1 MKPQLKN
8 KLAALAALLIAGG
21 ALAYLS
27 MGNLGENLVYYW
39 SPTELVEAGAKAQ
52 NATIRLGG
60 MVVPGS
66 VVDGRPQEQS
76 MRFEVS
82 DGQSQIEVVSRGVP
96 PQMFRPGIGVVVE
109 GVMGPG
115 QVFQTER
122 IMIKHSNEYRAPE
135 DGEDPS
141 AVYETLVTEE

>member
-1 MKPQLKN
+1 MKS
-8 KLAALAALLIAGG
+8 KLAALTALVIAGG

-27 MGNLGENLVYYW
+27 MGNLGDNLVYYW

-60 MVVPGS
+60 MVVPDS
-66 VVDGRPQEQS
+66 VVDGRPKEQS
-76 MRFEVS
+76 IRFEVS
-82 DGQSQIEVVSRGVP
+82 DGQNQIEVLSTGVP

-109 GVMGPG
+109 GVMGPDE
-115 QVFQTER
+115 VFQTDR
-122 IMIKHSNEYRAPE
+122 IMIKHSNEFRAPE

-141 AVYETLVTEE
+141 SVYKTLVTEE